1 MGTKTWKDGKIRY
14 RKKMICRTGK
24 VKNERKCNLPQG
36 FELAEVLVARLADI
50 GLES

>member
-1 MGTKTWKDGKIRY
+1 
-14 RKKMICRTGK
+14 MICRTRK
-24 VKNERKCNLPQG
+24 VNNERKCNLPQG